1 MCSGGSETIR
11 STTTTTTAPAVV
23 AWEPQPAPAPPQQQQ
38 QQQQVEEPPQDA
50 ATAVLQPTLE
60 LPLAVTMVLAPAEV
74 RESRT
79 APARRR
85 AAAPRV

>member
-38 QQQQVEEPPQDA
+38 QQVEEPPQDA

-60 LPLAVTMVLAPAEV
+60 LPLAGTMVLAPAEV

-79 APARRR
+79 APARRG